1 MASQL
6 VSVIVPV
13 YNSEKYLSNCVDS
26 ILRQSY
32 TNLEVLLIDDGS
44 TDGSPEICDDYA
56 HQDSR
61 VRVVHQSNGGIS
73 AAQNAGLD
81 MARGAYI
88 TFSDNDDILA
98 INNIEVLVEALERS
112 GADLA
117 KGRWQQFG
125 LSTLSNI
132 IEKSQV
138 TSVPEHLTTF
148 SNPLNCYQ
156 NIFSKALRLLGGR
169 RKEAMYFNEANWCK
183 LYKRELWDGIRFP
196 LGRYAQDVAI
206 TSDLYSRVDV
216 VADVD
221 AVLYYWLQ
229 SDASVTHTDQ
239 KFSYYDDNILTGL
252 ENFEKCLA
260 AGITPARSYYQIHG
274 ALKFA
279 RETSDFMEPKAQE
292 IFRFRVTTY
301 SELLAQ
307 LSFAQRL
314 RCMAFSM
321 LRNMENVV
329 YNRTVLTMK

>member
-44 TDGSPEICDDYA
+44 TDGSPEICNDYA

-81 MARGAYI
+81 MAQGAYI

-98 INNIEVLVEALERS
+98 INNIEVLVEALERTD
-112 GADLA
+112 ADLA

-125 LSTLSNI
+125 LSTLLSI

-138 TSVPEHLTTF
+138 SSVPEHLTTF

-239 KFSYYDDNILTGL
+239 KFSYYDDDIEISL
-252 ENFEKCLA
+252 ENFSKCVA
-260 AGITPARSYYQIHG
+260 VGITPARSFYRIDA
-274 ALKFA
+274 ALKKMQKLPDSK
-279 RETSDFMEPKAQE
+279 ETTNLR
-292 IFRFRVTTY
+292 IFEQRKNALRIMFRKISLEQKIKCIALT
-301 SELLAQ
+301 SI
-307 LSFAQRL
+307 
-314 RCMAFSM
+314 
-321 LRNMENVV
+321 RNVENKV